1 MAHDPFEPTVGG
13 LQVPP
18 PFAFTGLKVFG
29 FPLLA
34 DIAPLKALCD
44 DFLAIAP
51 ASAHITFEPIPAT
64 TGGLPRNVAL
74 VTMQAIDYVSINS
87 TTAPWD
93 DFGGAPQKEIYFAVP
108 VVMKHNGV
116 VVDVGVFL
124 PYVFVDNFVSAV
136 TAREVLGFP
145 KVLAKFQFDRHFPT
159 EPIVMKF
166 NGKKT
171 LRGPFTQSQLLKVTS
186 PSGLSVPFAPLV
198 TIGMFFGPLE
208 MLFAGSP
215 YAALLNAAHGAGVY
229 AGFSA
234 RTVIDPTAPATDSI
248 RAIYRSRYTMSNVT
262 ASGLLAPVSVSFTPF
277 FGLDIAQTL
286 GIVTTGSGK
295 AVPVGPF
302 FLECDLLLDGV
313 TALWSS

>member
-1 MAHDPFEPTVGG
+1 MAHDPYEPTVGG

-34 DIAPLKALCD
+34 DIAPLRALCD

-51 ASAHITFEPIPAT
+51 ASANITFEPIPAT
-64 TGGLPRNVAL
+64 TPGLPPNVAL
-74 VTMQAIDYVSINS
+74 VTMQAIDYTSINS

-93 DFGGAPQKEIYFAVP
+93 DFGGAPQQEIYFAVP
-108 VVMKHNGV
+108 VVMRNSGAV
-116 VVDVGVFL
+116 VAVGVFL
-124 PYVFVDNFVSAV
+124 PYIFVDNFVSAV

-145 KVLAKFQFDRHFPT
+145 KILGKFTFDRDFPAD
-159 EPIVMKF
+159 PIVMKF

-171 LRGPFTQSQLLKVTS
+171 LRGPFTQSQLIKVTS
-186 PSGLSVPFAPLV
+186 PSGFSVPFAPLV

-215 YAALLNAAHGAGVY
+215 YAALLSAAHGAGVY

-234 RTVIDPTAPATDSI
+234 RTVIDPVAPANDSI
-248 RAIYRSRYTMSNVT
+248 RSIYRSRYTMSNVRVIPSEAPT
-262 ASGLLAPVSVSFTPF
+262 ARSRG
-277 FGLDIAQTL
+277 
-286 GIVTTGSGK
+286 
-295 AVPVGPF
+295 
-302 FLECDLLLDGV
+302 
-313 TALWSS
+313 